1 MVLEVA
7 RYLGGL
13 LQPLEYL
20 GNGTHSQEQVERVEE
35 PVVVVVVVEMQE
47 VAGPTEMEVAE
58 VHGQLAG

>member
-20 GNGTHSQEQVERVEE
+20 GNGTRSQKQVERVEE
-35 PVVVVVVVEMQE
+35 LVVVEMQE
-47 VAGPTEMEVAE
+47 VAVPTEMEVAE